1 MAGAHEL
8 ISMKKPVSLFVING
22 LGMGNCVRCYA
33 LIQKLAPMAQI
44 HVFTSGNGLMFLKDK
59 KEISSLTQSE
69 TYFYAADEKAGGISA
84 TGTLASIRKL
94 YGIYK
99 RKTKQLDDLLEK
111 LRPDVMVIDS
121 EYSVGPAR
129 KRGIPVA
136 ALNNS
141 DVVVTEYLRRPG
153 LPSSIRSQFWLVE
166 FWDYTFHKH
175 MVNLVISPSLRDEP
189 ARHPNFHRVGVMLRE
204 AFENVV
210 QPGGKAAYT
219 LPKDVKRAVFML
231 SGSVFASKIAG
242 NFSDLPFHVDVVG
255 REGESRGNV
264 TYHGKALNSFDILCK
279 ADFLVI
285 NGGFLAVSEA
295 AVLRKP
301 TFVIPVPNH
310 AEQVINS
317 LLLQDLGIGYVATE
331 ATVIGQIQKAL
342 ESNRW
347 EGLREDIPQVNFNGS
362 AEAALAV
369 MGLARDR
376 GRV

>member
-1 MAGAHEL
+1 
-8 ISMKKPVSLFVING
+8 
-22 LGMGNCVRCYA
+22 
-33 LIQKLAPMAQI
+33 
-44 HVFTSGNGLMFLKDK
+44 
-59 KEISSLTQSE
+59 
-69 TYFYAADEKAGGISA
+69 
-84 TGTLASIRKL
+84 
-94 YGIYK
+94 
-99 RKTKQLDDLLEK
+99 
-111 LRPDVMVIDS
+111 
-121 EYSVGPAR
+121 
-129 KRGIPVA
+129 VA